1 MQAGYIVKSQD
12 EKSQMFT
19 RDFCNMIS
27 LACTPY
33 SAILLSFNF
42 KHNLDTLLQYSLEE
56 MAHQPTFLLW
66 NLAHFRDIDGNKQKC
81 LGWQSRETRLDSIEN
96 VKWTTSDLEKKLDLA
111 TASFNW
117 FSHTCCLQYLL
128 DLKKSLKVHRNS
140 LVLVADKLFLMTKT
154 ILLMIIRGR

>member
-1 MQAGYIVKSQD
+1 
-12 EKSQMFT
+12 
-19 RDFCNMIS
+19 
-27 LACTPY
+27 
-33 SAILLSFNF
+33 
-42 KHNLDTLLQYSLEE
+42 

-140 LVLVADKLFLMTKT
+140 LVLVADKLFLMNKTTYFVDDNQGKMIMYAIASVAWQSWLCWSFARGAHVSPAQLLVISACYTKYFQHPDKK
-154 ILLMIIRGR
+154 